1 MAYCSLEEA
10 WGSDFQRNNEL
21 NRNYYESVHNE
32 ESERKNNALKHKS
45 NFVPYN
51 VSLPDNS
58 QRNFLEKPDNLEH
71 EESTIDTLDDDEND
85 INHLDRE
92 RDSNT
97 DSSYFNSKDYFLYKK
112 YKKLADKYK
121 TRLLRKYKN
130 IKKDDLIE
138 GFESPVMIDTKNEK
152 RMNDLL
158 IFVIVGI
165 FIIFILDTFVK
176 LGKKMNK

>member
-21 NRNYYESVHNE
+21 NRNYYESVHSE
-32 ESERKNNALKHKS
+32 ENERKNNALKHKS

-58 QRNFLEKPDNLEH
+58 QRNFLEKPDNLEN

-85 INHLDRE
+85 ISHLDRE

-138 GFESPVMIDTKNEK
+138 GFESPVTIDTKNEK

>member
-1 MAYCSLEEA
+1 M
-10 WGSDFQRNNEL
+10 D
-21 NRNYYESVHNE
+21 
-32 ESERKNNALKHKS
+32 
-45 NFVPYN
+45 
-51 VSLPDNS
+51 DN
-58 QRNFLEKPDNLEH
+58 
-71 EESTIDTLDDDEND
+71 END
-85 INHLDRE
+85 ISHLDRE

-97 DSSYFNSKDYFLYKK
+97 DNSYFDSKDYFLYKK
-112 YKKLADKYK
+112 YKKLAEKYK

-138 GFESPVMIDTKNEK
+138 GFESPVTIDTRNEK

-176 LGKKMNK
+176 LGKKMNKKNYLNFEKIFVRGTNSLISLNVSFFFLVRLFAKFNEILFL